1 MTSLLSKKVYTNAD
15 VKKAGDK
22 LLSNPLDS
30 ISLDIVSYW
39 RGEHTFALNK
49 AYDFI
54 KKEAKSIDKNAFVA
68 KRLKRLPSIIDKYK
82 VQ

>member
-22 LLSNPLDS
+22 LLSNP
-30 ISLDIVSYW
+30 LDIVSYW

-54 KKEAKSIDKNAFVA
+54 KKEAKSIDKNTFVA